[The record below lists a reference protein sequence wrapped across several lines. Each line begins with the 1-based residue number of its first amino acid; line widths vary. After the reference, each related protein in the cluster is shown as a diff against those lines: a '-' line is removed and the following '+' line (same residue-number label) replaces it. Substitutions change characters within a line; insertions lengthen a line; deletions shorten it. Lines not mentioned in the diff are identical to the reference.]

1 MKKHFE
7 NYKHKVSY
15 YFNLCQVRKSKTT
28 PLTPFR
34 MFCAFLNI
42 LTQAIDVK
50 KDNWFSKYAE
60 KTLPRAS
67 LGERYKQKRTGNA
80 KLWTGFHSFSFAK
93 LKFLSLCPIPA
104 PET

>member
-7 NYKHKVSY
+7 NYKHKISY
-15 YFNLCQVRKSKTT
+15 YFNLCQVRRSKTT

-50 KDNWFSKYAE
+50 KDNWFFK
-60 KTLPRAS
+60 
-67 LGERYKQKRTGNA
+67 
-80 KLWTGFHSFSFAK
+80 
-93 LKFLSLCPIPA
+93 
-104 PET
+104 